1 MGMDTRAIFFCYDVP
16 TSFVREI
23 FYDRGNCPL
32 FGAVEF
38 KVSEWIGRRLLRRNL
53 VSSFESVTI
62 EGVVYTC
69 RWKETLEK
77 KSFNILEIY
86 LFP

>member
-1 MGMDTRAIFFCYDVP
+1 MVGNRLKCGIRYPEMGMDTRAVFFCYDVP

-38 KVSEWIGRRLLRRNL
+38 KVSE
-53 VSSFESVTI
+53 
-62 EGVVYTC
+62 
-69 RWKETLEK
+69 
-77 KSFNILEIY
+77 
-86 LFP
+86 